1 MTVMHSSAVVYR
13 LASQIQVHTLA
24 GAFLCEVCI
33 FSLYSRTLASSSVY
47 SALRSS
53 VNK

>member
-1 MTVMHSSAVVYR
+1 MTVMHSGAVVYR

-33 FSLYSRTLASSSVY
+33 FSLYICTLASSYCPAESTV
-47 SALRSS
+47 L
-53 VNK
+53 